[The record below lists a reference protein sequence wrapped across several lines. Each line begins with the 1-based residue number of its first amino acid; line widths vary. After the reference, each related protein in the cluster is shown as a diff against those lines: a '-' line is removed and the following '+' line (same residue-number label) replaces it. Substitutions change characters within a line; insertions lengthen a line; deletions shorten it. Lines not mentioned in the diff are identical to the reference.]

1 MMMMMMIPMMMTKM
15 MKMKNNMKD
24 IKEIYELA
32 DDYIVNGGDFT
43 VVENSSCG
51 DDIDGFVYSYLC
63 IGADDE
69 DDIKEMLEEFFNEND
84 LNIIVT
90 VIDLNY
96 LTLFDYYEF
105 SVKFE
110 FDDSGDEVENSE

>member
-1 MMMMMMIPMMMTKM
+1 
-15 MKMKNNMKD
+15 MKD

-43 VVENSSCG
+43 VVEHSSCG

-63 IGADDE
+63 IGSDDE
-69 DDIKEMLEEFFNEND
+69 NDIKDMLEEFFNEND

-110 FDDSGDEVENSE
+110 FDDSGDEVEDSE